1 MTRRR
6 FQELFAGKLLL
17 DIPSVPDHVI
27 WKEGEER
34 GDKLGCGR
42 SIGSQNRLKT
52 STLSCRLQEENCEN
66 CIGFCFSGCSLRE
79 KKKITYDTERLIRLL
94 CWFLILFLLN
104 PSRSKKIKKFWKDWI
119 NYYTSRMNNYFSSI
133 YHLLF
138 LEAKIKVV
146 EMPAGIL
153 IVFYYSWLPLRS
165 TNFFIFKKYGRAKR
179 R

>member
-1 MTRRR
+1 MESILSLTIRGVGVWDLKILKKSFFIHVLKITIFFINIFSLIILIMLLVYQLINFHVLYQIYLLMMTRRR

-42 SIGSQNRLKT
+42 SIGSQNRLKM

-94 CWFLILFLLN
+94 C
-104 PSRSKKIKKFWKDWI
+104 
-119 NYYTSRMNNYFSSI
+119 
-133 YHLLF
+133 
-138 LEAKIKVV
+138 
-146 EMPAGIL
+146 
-153 IVFYYSWLPLRS
+153 
-165 TNFFIFKKYGRAKR
+165 
-179 R
+179 